1 MAAAAA
7 TTHLLPPRRRL
18 AGARA
23 KEQLPPPPA
32 SGSEA
37 TGLRAA
43 RGTPGRGARGD
54 EPAALGGGGETAAA
68 ATTHLPRPAPR
79 HATPRRPS
87 RRCLQIRA
95 SFRPAPSADISR
107 ERVFSSP
114 PETRRTVAMVTR
126 RGGAREGQ
134 AALSAGVVTS
144 RRRGWCFPPLPLVA
158 SAAFPATFAA
168 GGRARRRRCRCG
180 GAGARACAPVAAA
193 WWAMG
198 RVPFSACRWGAA
210 SPSSA
215 SASAQGP
222 LSVGAGWGEW
232 SARAGRLGFPPPEL
246 RGDR

>member
-1 MAAAAA
+1 
-7 TTHLLPPRRRL
+7 
-18 AGARA
+18 
-23 KEQLPPPPA
+23 
-32 SGSEA
+32 
-37 TGLRAA
+37 
-43 RGTPGRGARGD
+43 
-54 EPAALGGGGETAAA
+54 
-68 ATTHLPRPAPR
+68 
-79 HATPRRPS
+79 
-87 RRCLQIRA
+87 
-95 SFRPAPSADISR
+95 
-107 ERVFSSP
+107 
-114 PETRRTVAMVTR
+114 MVTR

-158 SAAFPATFAA
+158 STAFPATFAA
-168 GGRARRRRCRCG
+168 GGRARRCRCG